1 MSLLSGSFSDYMTE
15 WMVAGLVFGFVGS
28 VHCVGMC
35 GPLALSLPGATQ
47 PGWLFWAERSLYNL
61 GRTVTY
67 TLLGV
72 LVGLAGR
79 AVSLAG
85 VQQALSV
92 GIGVVM
98 ILVAA
103 VPWVNRHAR
112 TLEQTPSAFLERVIA
127 PIGSLYRIGGPTAM
141 FVVGLLN
148 GLLPCG
154 FVYAALGTAVTA
166 GSVAQSTVFMAG
178 FGLGT
183 GPAMLGVSLLGRVAG
198 SRWRARLHALVPVG
212 LFLVGL
218 LLILRGLGLGSVA
231 SPALG

>member
-1 MSLLSGSFSDYMTE
+1 MTA
-15 WMVAGLVFGFVGS
+15 WIAAGLAFGFVGS

-35 GPLALSLPGATQ
+35 GPLALSLPGGDQ
-47 PGWLFWAERSLYNL
+47 PRWVFWAERTLYNL
-61 GRTVTY
+61 GRAVTY

-79 AVSLAG
+79 VVSLAG
-85 VQQALSV
+85 VQQGLSV
-92 GIGVVM
+92 GIGVLM

-103 VPWVNRHAR
+103 VPWVSRQVR
-112 TLEQTPSAFLERVIA
+112 RVEQAPSAFLDRVMA
-127 PIGSLYRIGGPTAM
+127 PIGSLYQTGGPTAM
-141 FVVGLLN
+141 LLVGLLN

-166 GSVAQSTVFMAG
+166 GSVAQSTLFMAG

-198 SRWRARLHALVPVG
+198 TTLRTRLQALVPLG
-212 LFLVGL
+212 LALVGL
-218 LLILRGLGLGSVA
+218 LLILRGLGLGGMI
-231 SPALG
+231 SPTLG